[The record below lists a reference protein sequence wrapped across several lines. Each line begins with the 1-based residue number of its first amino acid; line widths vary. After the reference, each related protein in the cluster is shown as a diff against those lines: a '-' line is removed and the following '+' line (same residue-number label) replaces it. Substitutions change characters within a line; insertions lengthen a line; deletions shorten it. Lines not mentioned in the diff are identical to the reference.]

1 MTMFK
6 FFCYALQ
13 AILSLAQ
20 NDKKVD
26 FYHNSTLQAACL
38 LCANAPAQFVLN
50 FLKNSK
56 NSQILINFLN
66 LALDKHLV

>member
-1 MTMFK
+1 MFE

-26 FYHNSTLQAACL
+26 FYHNYTLQAACL
-38 LCANAPAQFVLN
+38 LCANAPRSICIEF
-50 FLKNSK
+50 F
-56 NSQILINFLN
+56 
-66 LALDKHLV
+66 